1 MKRYHKDIPLM
12 ERRAREWKSLVGD
25 TGKERGRFRKRKPLD
40 CGKSR
45 CQCCHGE
52 AKFPK
57 RIPTRHELQHEECDI
72 ESQKHS
78 DKQTEA

>member
-12 ERRAREWKSLVGD
+12 ERRAKEWKVLVGD

-52 AKFPK
+52 VKFPK
-57 RIPTRHELQHEECDI
+57 RIPTRHELQAEERDS
-72 ESQKHS
+72 ETS
-78 DKQTEA
+78 E